1 MLVSTAK
8 SRFRVAIS
16 FASVGGAIQKPVSRF
31 CVPTFKILSM
41 SDVEVVN
48 VQLDSDGYAVRE
60 GILTEPEID
69 KLIGALER
77 QQEGERLHRNGKVFA
92 VRNLLDLPEI
102 SELAQ
107 AANVRELAKAVLGE
121 KAFAVRG
128 ILFDKI
134 PEANWKVPW
143 HQDVTI
149 AVRAREDVAGFGPW
163 STKAGILHVQPPAQV
178 LESMISI
185 RLHLD
190 ACDESNGALHVIP
203 GSHRAGRIAA
213 TEIPPM
219 LAKSQAHA
227 CVVGRGGALLM
238 RPLLLHASS
247 PSQAPAH
254 RRVIHLDFAS
264 ERLPFPMRWLSEP
277 DIAAKPGTCGA
288 TIGHRELL

>member
-1 MLVSTAK
+1 MS
-8 SRFRVAIS
+8 SR
-16 FASVGGAIQKPVSRF
+16 
-31 CVPTFKILSM
+31 KIMSM
-41 SDVEVVN
+41 SDLKSMTSQIDAVGFA
-48 VQLDSDGYAVRE
+48 VQE
-60 GILTEPEID
+60 GVLTESEIAG
-69 KLIGALER
+69 LIDAIER
-77 QQEGERLHRNGKVFA
+77 QQTGENLLRNGKVFA

-102 SELAQ
+102 SKLAESST
-107 AANVRELAKAVLGE
+107 VRQLAEEVLGE

-178 LESMISI
+178 LERMISI

-203 GSHRAGRIAA
+203 GSHRAGRIAE
-213 TEIPPM
+213 TEIPSM
-219 LAKSQAHA
+219 IEKSQAHA

-247 PSQAPAH
+247 PSQAAAH
-254 RRVIHLDFAS
+254 RRVVHLDFAS
-264 ERLPFPMRWLSEP
+264 DQLPSPVKWLSEP
-277 DIAAKPGTCGA
+277 DTF
-288 TIGHRELL
+288 T